1 MISWFTQMSL
11 HYPIAYAICVLAMVI
26 AGGLALGSVRC
37 RGIALGS
44 AGVLFVGLLLGQFG
58 QDLNRDVL
66 NFVKEF
72 GLVLFVF
79 TIGLQLGP
87 GFIASLRTDGLRLN
101 LLASAVVFG
110 GCLLTVLAVWFLPQ
124 HPAGLLGVL
133 SGAVTNTPALGATQQ
148 ALSTMP
154 NQTARVLDLPAIA
167 YAVAYPGGIIGI
179 IASLILLRW
188 FKKVDVQ
195 QAVLAYDH
203 ERQKGYEIFERRTL
217 LVDNPHLNGV
227 LISDV
232 PGHHEAGVTVS
243 RIRFRDQ
250 NEVHTVTPKTV
261 LHVGDLV
268 LLVGTKHALD
278 HVQLAIGTMVD
289 EDLVDAPGR
298 VTFQRLVVTASGAS
312 GNHIGHLALSER
324 YGVTVTRVLRNE
336 VEMTPTTGLRLHFGD
351 VLHVVGE
358 RDALEHVAKLVGNR
372 PQELSYTH
380 FAPIFLGIALGVIVG
395 LLPIAVPGLPE
406 PVRLGL
412 AGGPLMIAILLGR
425 IGSFGRLI
433 WHMPEVAN
441 RSFRELGLSLF
452 LACVGLKA
460 GPIFFD
466 TVITSTGAWWM
477 VIGMIITMVPLLIVG
492 WFALTILRINY
503 LPVSGLLAGSMTDPP
518 ALAFAN
524 GLAGTEAPATAY
536 ATVYPL
542 TMLLRIVMAQVLV
555 VWLCR

>member
-1 MISWFTQMSL
+1 MRIETGE
-11 HYPIAYAICVLAMVI
+11 HAVD
-26 AGGLALGSVRC
+26 R
-37 RGIALGS
+37 
-44 AGVLFVGLLLGQFG
+44 
-58 QDLNRDVL
+58 
-66 NFVKEF
+66 
-72 GLVLFVF
+72 
-79 TIGLQLGP
+79 
-87 GFIASLRTDGLRLN
+87 RLD
-101 LLASAVVFG
+101 
-110 GCLLTVLAVWFLPQ
+110 Q
-124 HPAGLLGVL
+124 
-133 SGAVTNTPALGATQQ
+133 
-148 ALSTMP
+148 
-154 NQTARVLDLPAIA
+154 
-167 YAVAYPGGIIGI
+167 
-179 IASLILLRW
+179 
-188 FKKVDVQ
+188 
-195 QAVLAYDH
+195 
-203 ERQKGYEIFERRTL
+203 L
-217 LVDNPHLNGV
+217 LV
-227 LISDV
+227 I
-232 PGHHEAGVTVS
+232 
-243 RIRFRDQ
+243 
-250 NEVHTVTPKTV
+250 
-261 LHVGDLV
+261 
-268 LLVGTKHALD
+268 
-278 HVQLAIGTMVD
+278 
-289 EDLVDAPGR
+289 DLVDIVA
-298 VTFQRLVVTASGAS
+298 A
-312 GNHIGHLALSER
+312 
-324 YGVTVTRVLRNE
+324 
-336 VEMTPTTGLRLHFGD
+336 
-351 VLHVVGE
+351 
-358 RDALEHVAKLVGNR
+358 DALEHVAKLVGNR